1 MPQANK
7 TRRARNKLRKELRLT
22 MKQLKKRKILK
33 DYDYANG
40 ALTLSI
46 NSPGGQIPGGQVSSS
61 AEMFNKLQG
70 AP

>member
-40 ALTLSI
+40 ALTLSVD
-46 NSPGGQIPGGQVSSS
+46 SPGGQMSSS
-61 AEMFNKLQG
+61 AEMFNKLQQG